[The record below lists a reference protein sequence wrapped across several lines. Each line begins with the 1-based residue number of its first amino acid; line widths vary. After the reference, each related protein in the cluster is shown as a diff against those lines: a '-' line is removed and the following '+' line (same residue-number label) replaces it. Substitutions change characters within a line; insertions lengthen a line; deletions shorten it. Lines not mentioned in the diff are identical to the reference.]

1 LLSGEN
7 GCGRLKDLEQQLRM
21 RQQYMVAQVAQ
32 IYPVRPLDE
41 QSSDHKPGFTSNIT
55 KTSMPFS
62 ALQLPW
68 GFSSIFRIATKFYGY
83 FFCNKVIVK
92 IVVQ

>member
-1 LLSGEN
+1 
-7 GCGRLKDLEQQLRM
+7 M
-21 RQQYMVAQVAQ
+21 IAQVSQ

-55 KTSMPFS
+55 KTSMSFS

-68 GFSSIFRIATKFYGY
+68 GFSSYSELL
-83 FFCNKVIVK
+83 
-92 IVVQ
+92 